1 MWCAVAFLSLEDG
14 HITIAKPLVTHH
26 RQALRESSVSQGP
39 ALWAHPMTCR
49 GTLSPKKVSLNS
61 QNFMQN
67 KLGMTQQYP
76 LLGKKP
82 LQKLPRHLKELMSE
96 EQRCQSSQLWP
107 TWTCSPCSLICLSL
121 FFQGN
126 TDLNC
131 GSLRGRKYENG
142 KLDLSWECLLGKRK
156 CKPGRDRWWRI
167 KSAMVENELGN
178 INTSH

>member
-14 HITIAKPLVTHH
+14 HITIAKRLVTHH

-107 TWTCSPCSLICLSL
+107 TWTCSPCSLSVFLSFSRVIQISTAVHWEGENTKMENWICP
-121 FFQGN
+121 
-126 TDLNC
+126 
-131 GSLRGRKYENG
+131 ENVYYA
-142 KLDLSWECLLGKRK
+142 KE
-156 CKPGRDRWWRI
+156 
-167 KSAMVENELGN
+167 SASQEETGGEE
-178 INTSH
+178 